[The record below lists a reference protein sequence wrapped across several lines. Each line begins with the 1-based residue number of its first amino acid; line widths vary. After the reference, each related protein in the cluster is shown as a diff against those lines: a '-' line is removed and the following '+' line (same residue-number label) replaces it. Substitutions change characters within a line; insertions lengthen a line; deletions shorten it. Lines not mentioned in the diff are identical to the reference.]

1 MASGKSEELQLLV
14 LFLTIAGSGLL
25 IPGGLLFGPIEFVL
39 GYLVFSAF
47 VLSGVLLYYNA
58 GRLFRRAGAR
68 PRVEAADPFAYFWRS

>member
-1 MASGKSEELQLLV
+1 MSETSEQLQLLV
-14 LFLTIAGSGLL
+14 LFLIITGSGLL

-47 VLSGVLLYYNA
+47 VLGGVLFYYNA

-68 PRVEAADPFAYFWRS
+68 PRVEAADPFAHF